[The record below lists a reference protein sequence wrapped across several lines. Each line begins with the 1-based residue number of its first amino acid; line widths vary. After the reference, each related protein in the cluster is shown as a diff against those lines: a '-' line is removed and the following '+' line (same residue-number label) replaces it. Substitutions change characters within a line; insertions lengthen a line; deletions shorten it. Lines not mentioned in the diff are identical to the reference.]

1 MPSVRPYTFENL
13 PKFSGE
19 ELKIRQSIE
28 TYITAKPFTEGFQ
41 ESLLQVVTEFLK
53 DPCQISEPELK
64 SLSLEQLKSSLPPV
78 GHITI
83 LGAGPSEHKIL
94 VELDPKLVGL
104 SIERILGGTG
114 EGNRGRRKLT
124 ELEEGVVSFG
134 VLKVLQHF
142 QNGWEHANQLALTLE
157 RFTSGTDELDE
168 TLLSSSRYYSIGFRI
183 GVGSQLMFL
192 RIILPQALVINS
204 VFSQPAQ
211 TSSTHADRDYMR
223 RLLSTLGEKQ
233 LDARVELAQLDLSQ
247 EDVASLEP
255 GDIILIENHQL
266 ELSPDGVRGAAFIR
280 IGTGDN
286 GGLQCSIINDGTQPR
301 LEINQI
307 IIQEKPAESVAFQ
320 PTDDSMTDAEES
332 EEIELDPSE
341 VEDNLEE
348 TEGLLRDVEAP
359 IVIELGRLQMNTAQV
374 IRLKAGQILRLPR
387 AATDPVDLVVNDKVF
402 ARGELI
408 EVDGE
413 LGVRLVQVTGA

>member
-1 MPSVRPYTFENL
+1 
-13 PKFSGE
+13 
-19 ELKIRQSIE
+19 
-28 TYITAKPFTEGFQ
+28 
-41 ESLLQVVTEFLK
+41 
-53 DPCQISEPELK
+53 
-64 SLSLEQLKSSLPPV
+64 
-78 GHITI
+78 
-83 LGAGPSEHKIL
+83 
-94 VELDPKLVGL
+94 LDPKLVGL
-104 SIERILGGTG
+104 SIERILGGSG
-114 EGNRGRRKLT
+114 EGSRGRRKLT

-134 VLKVLQHF
+134 ILKVLQHF

-157 RFTSGTDELDE
+157 RFTSGTDELNE
-168 TLLSSSRYYSIGFRI
+168 TLLSSSHYYSIGFRI

-192 RIILPQALVINS
+192 RIILPQALIVNS

-211 TSSTHADRDYMR
+211 SGSTDEDRGYMR

-233 LDARVELAQLDLSQ
+233 LNARVELAQLDLNK
-247 EDVASLEP
+247 DDLATLEA

-266 ELSPDGVRGAAFIR
+266 ELSPDGVRGAAFVR

-301 LEINQI
+301 LQINQI
-307 IIQEKPAESVAFQ
+307 IIQEKPAESVAPQ
-320 PTDDSMTDAEES
+320 PTDESMTDAEQP
-332 EEIELDPSE
+332 EEIELAPTE

-387 AATDPVDLVVNDKVF
+387 GATDPVDLVVNDKVF